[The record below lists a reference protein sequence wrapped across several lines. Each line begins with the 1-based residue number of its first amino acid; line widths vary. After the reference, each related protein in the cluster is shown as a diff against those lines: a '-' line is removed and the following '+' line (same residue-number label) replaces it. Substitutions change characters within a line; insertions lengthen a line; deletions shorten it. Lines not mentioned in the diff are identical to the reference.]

1 MKEEEDPERLILYIR
16 VCSRISVYK
25 GKVYY
30 TGVDVLT
37 PVKKIIS
44 VGGIRIRPT
53 YFIFLSII
61 SYI

>member
-1 MKEEEDPERLILYIR
+1 MKEEEGPERLILYIR

-37 PVKKIIS
+37 PVKRIIL

-53 YFIFLSII
+53 YFILLSVIR
-61 SYI
+61 YI

>member
-37 PVKKIIS
+37 PVKRIIS
-44 VGGIRIRPT
+44 VGRIIIRPT
-53 YFIFLSII
+53 SFILLSII
-61 SYI
+61 SYV

>member
-37 PVKKIIS
+37 PVKRIIS

-53 YFIFLSII
+53 DFILLSII

>member
-1 MKEEEDPERLILYIR
+1 MKEGEDPERLILYIR

-37 PVKKIIS
+37 PVKRIIS
-44 VGGIRIRPT
+44 VGGIRILPT
-53 YFIFLSII
+53 YFILLSVIR
-61 SYI
+61 YI

>member
-25 GKVYY
+25 GKVCY

-37 PVKKIIS
+37 PVKRIIS

-53 YFIFLSII
+53 YFILLSVIRNI
-61 SYI
+61 